1 MYVVTPEEMRE
12 IDNRAIR
19 EFGIPGLV
27 LMENAA
33 IRTVDVIGW
42 EYPNLYKSGR
52 VLVLVGGGNNGGD
65 GLAIARH
72 LMLKGAAV
80 KAALF
85 VSEDKLVGDARTN
98 YDIYRALGGEVLLIC
113 RKNPNHLQEL
123 DRCIEKADLIVDSI
137 LGTGLSRDI
146 EGTVSD
152 VIERVNRSPV
162 PVVSVDIPT
171 GINGVNGRVMGTAI
185 RADYTVTFGN
195 IKRGHLFYPG
205 REYSGKLFVS
215 PISLPLCSAE
225 SIGVKTFTLEDGE
238 VSEGLRERPKDG
250 HKGTFGKVGV
260 IAGSLGMMGA
270 ASLTSMAALKG
281 GAGLVTLG
289 CPLNHMSIY
298 QSKMT
303 EVMTYPLEDGDEG
316 YLTGEAIPSVQ
327 DFLKDKDVLAIGPG
341 LGPKCHGLQILRYIL
356 DRFDISIIMDA
367 DALNHISKDPGLF
380 RTCKGSIVI
389 TPHPGEMARL
399 TGMDIKDITESPIE
413 VAGKFAKEMGVVV
426 LLKGATTV
434 VAHPDGRI
442 YLNSTGNSGMA
453 TGGSGDVLTGLIAA
467 LVAQGYSTY
476 DAAVYGSF
484 IHGRAGDYAMKK
496 WGETGLVA
504 GDILNEIPL
513 VFRDMYELKNKAR

>member
-1 MYVVTPEEMRE
+1 MYVVTPEEMRG
-12 IDNRAIR
+12 IDNRTIT
-19 EFGIPGLV
+19 EFGIPGIV

-33 IRTVDVIGW
+33 IRTVDVIER
-42 EYPNLYKSGR
+42 EYPDLYKSGR

-72 LMLKGAAV
+72 LMLKGASV

-85 VSEDKLVGDARTN
+85 VNEDKFVGDAKAN
-98 YDIYRALGGEVLLIC
+98 YDIYRALGGKCLFIQD
-113 RKNPNHLQEL
+113 NPGYLQEL
-123 DRCIEKADLIVDSI
+123 DSCIGKADLIIDSI
-137 LGTGLSRDI
+137 FGTGLSRDI

-162 PVVSVDIPT
+162 PVVAVDIPT
-171 GINGVNGRVMGTAI
+171 GISGVNGRIMGTAI

-215 PISLPLCSAE
+215 PISLPRCSAE
-225 SIGVKTFTLEDGE
+225 SIGVKTFTLDDGE
-238 VSEGLRERPKDG
+238 VSKCLKERPKDG

-260 IAGSLGMMGA
+260 IAGSLGMTGA
-270 ASLTSMAALKG
+270 ACLTSMAALKG

-289 CPLNHMSIY
+289 CPVSLMPIY

-303 EVMTYPLEDGDEG
+303 EVMTYPLEDGGAG
-316 YLTGEAIPSVQ
+316 YLTGDAIPSVQ
-327 DFLKDKDVLAIGPG
+327 DFLRDKDVLAIGPG
-341 LGPKCHGLQILRYIL
+341 LGPKCHGLEILRYIL
-356 DRFDISIIMDA
+356 DHFDISIIMDA
-367 DALNHISKDPGLF
+367 DALNHISKDLGLF
-380 RTCKGSIVI
+380 PAYKGSIVI

-399 TGMDIKDITESPIE
+399 TGMDIEEITNSPID
-413 VAGKFAKEMGVVV
+413 VATNFAKEMGVVV

-442 YLNSTGNSGMA
+442 YLNSTGNPGMA

-496 WGETGLVA
+496 WGEAGLVA

-513 VFRDMYELKNKAR
+513 VFKDMYRLKKATK

>member
-1 MYVVTPEEMRE
+1 MGG
-12 IDNRAIR
+12 IR
-19 EFGIPGLV
+19 RF
-27 LMENAA
+27 
-33 IRTVDVIGW
+33 
-42 EYPNLYKSGR
+42 K
-52 VLVLVGGGNNGGD
+52 
-65 GLAIARH
+65 
-72 LMLKGAAV
+72 
-80 KAALF
+80 
-85 VSEDKLVGDARTN
+85 
-98 YDIYRALGGEVLLIC
+98 
-113 RKNPNHLQEL
+113 
-123 DRCIEKADLIVDSI
+123 
-137 LGTGLSRDI
+137 
-146 EGTVSD
+146 
-152 VIERVNRSPV
+152 
-162 PVVSVDIPT
+162 
-171 GINGVNGRVMGTAI
+171 
-185 RADYTVTFGN
+185 
-195 IKRGHLFYPG
+195 
-205 REYSGKLFVS
+205 
-215 PISLPLCSAE
+215 
-225 SIGVKTFTLEDGE
+225 
-238 VSEGLRERPKDG
+238 ERPKDG

-289 CPLNHMSIY
+289 CPLNLMSIY